1 MNKSFGFFSNI
12 QISQEYTSGNL
23 QLKAPLL
30 LRRAYTMKY
39 FFHDLE
45 TFISNKKCRNISGSE
60 MCVTKYYSI
69 CSQIKC
75 HSYDHDNVSFIEKIH
90 NLHFSCDRY
99 YSFKSCLKILKK
111 RSQLCC

>member
-1 MNKSFGFFSNI
+1 MNKSFGLFSNI

-75 HSYDHDNVSFIEKIH
+75 HSYV
-90 NLHFSCDRY
+90 HFSCDRY
-99 YSFKSCLKILKK
+99 YSFKSCLEILKK